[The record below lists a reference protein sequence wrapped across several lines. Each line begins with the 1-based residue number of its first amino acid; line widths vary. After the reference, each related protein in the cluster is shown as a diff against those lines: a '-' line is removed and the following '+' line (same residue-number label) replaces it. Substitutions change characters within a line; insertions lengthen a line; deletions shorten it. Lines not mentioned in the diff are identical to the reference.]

1 MLNSL
6 LRPLAI
12 SFLAAAP
19 LIAQDQSVEDAIA
32 AGGCLAC
39 GGTMLLIPIVFLA
52 INIALLIWVAR
63 DSKSRGME
71 NPILWVL
78 LVLFL
83 SVIGLVIYLVNRPKA
98 N

>member
-1 MLNSL
+1 
-6 LRPLAI
+6 
-12 SFLAAAP
+12 
-19 LIAQDQSVEDAIA
+19 
-32 AGGCLAC
+32 
-39 GGTMLLIPIVFLA
+39 
-52 INIALLIWVAR
+52 
-63 DSKSRGME
+63 ME